1 MARRAGRARDRED
14 LSSDVGATIQLL
26 RGCTLMRA
34 TTLAAVVFASLAAA
48 MALLQAPS
56 DSDMFWQLASG
67 DWTLDHGQ
75 ILDRDL
81 WSFTVNGTSYSVGAW
96 LGQVVL
102 ALVYRGAGCLGIDIL
117 RALLVGI

>member
-1 MARRAGRARDRED
+1 
-14 LSSDVGATIQLL
+14 
-26 RGCTLMRA
+26 GCTLMRA
-34 TTLAAVVFASLAAA
+34 TTLAAVVLASLAAA

-102 ALVYRGAGCLGIDIL
+102 ALVYRGAGWLGIDVL
-117 RALLVGI
+117 RALLVGVAAFF